1 LNSGEIS
8 IMKTAFITGISGQD
22 GAYLAQLLLNK
33 GYKVIG
39 GDRRTASGSL
49 WRLEKLGIN
58 GDVEV
63 LDFELAEFTN
73 IYRIIE
79 KVKPDE
85 IYNLAAQSFVG
96 VSFDVPI
103 MTSDITGISVCRIL
117 ESIRNIDKAIKLYQ
131 ASSSEMFGKVKE
143 TPQNENTNFYPRS
156 PYGIAKLYAHWMTV
170 NYRES
175 YDMYCCSGILFNHES
190 PLRGNEFITKKII
203 NGIRDIKS
211 GKINFIEVGN
221 IYSRRD
227 WGYAKEYVEAM
238 WLMLQQNVPSDY
250 VIATGKCY
258 SVKEFI
264 ELAFKKCGISIQ
276 WRGEGIAEVGINED
290 NNKEVIRVNPKYYR
304 PSEVDHLIGD
314 CSKAREI
321 LGWTHKTELSSLINI
336 MMSDIY
342 NG

>member
-1 LNSGEIS
+1 MNSGEIS

>member
-1 LNSGEIS
+1 
-8 IMKTAFITGISGQD
+8 MKTAFITGISGQD